1 MLNRDQWE
9 DVDGN
14 PIDFTDFL
22 ETFSNDLDS
31 DSIAVLEEQ
40 TATVSLGIE
49 FAADKSALVIL
60 SPSDIELALCSGCAE
75 PPQATSASG
84 LITTTKTDSGLTTT
98 QPPSPSG
105 TCPNDIDEDGSWV
118 YVDENNCV
126 T

>member
-1 MLNRDQWE
+1 MSNRDQWE

-60 SPSDIELALCSGCAE
+60 SPSDIELALCSGCLLY
-75 PPQATSASG
+75 TS
-84 LITTTKTDSGLTTT
+84 
-98 QPPSPSG
+98 PSPRDRQKSRM
-105 TCPNDIDEDGSWV
+105 PSSA
-118 YVDENNCV
+118 
-126 T
+126 